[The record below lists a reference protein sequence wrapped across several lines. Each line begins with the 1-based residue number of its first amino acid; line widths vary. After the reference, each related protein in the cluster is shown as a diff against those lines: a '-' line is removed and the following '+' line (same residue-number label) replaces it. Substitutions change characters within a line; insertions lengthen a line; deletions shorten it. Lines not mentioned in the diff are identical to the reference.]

1 MKYYEVRT
9 LNKRITIQKRTL
21 TKDSASNEIEQW
33 QDYYTCYAGTLDA
46 KTDVDTE
53 NGEQQSSQKVT
64 FIMRDCQKLHDVMF
78 NTKQYRIA
86 FKDCFFRILTA
97 DNFGYTQDKFK
108 ISAVID
114 DERQ

>member
-1 MKYYEVRT
+1 MKYYEIRT

-46 KTDVDTE
+46 KTEVDTE

-108 ISAVID
+108 ISAVVD
-114 DERQ
+114 DE

>member
-33 QDYYTCYAGTLDA
+33 QDYYTCYAGTPDA
-46 KTDVDTE
+46 KTEVGTE
-53 NGEQQSSQKVT
+53 SGEQQSSQKVT
-64 FIMRDCQKLHDVMF
+64 FIMRDCQKLHDMMF
-78 NTKQYRIA
+78 NTKQYRIV
-86 FKDCFFRILTA
+86 FRDYRFRILTA

>member
-1 MKYYEVRT
+1 MKNYEVRA

-21 TKDSASNEIEQW
+21 IKDSAGNEIEQW

-46 KTDVDTE
+46 KTDVETE
-53 NGEQQSSQKVT
+53 NAEQQSKQRVT
-64 FIMRDCQKLHDVMF
+64 FIMRDCEKLDDVMF
-78 NTKQYRIA
+78 NTKRYRVV
-86 FKDCFFRILTA
+86 FKDYRFRILTA

-114 DERQ
+114 NE

>member
-46 KTDVDTE
+46 RTGVGTE

-64 FIMRDCQKLHDVMF
+64 FIMRDCQKLHDVMTD
-78 NTKQYRIA
+78 TKQYRVM
-86 FKDCFFRILTA
+86 FGNSTFRILTA
-97 DNFGYTQDKFK
+97 DNFGYTHDKFK

-114 DERQ
+114 NE

>member
-1 MKYYEVRT
+1 MKNYEVRA

-21 TKDSASNEIEQW
+21 IKDSAGNEIEQW

-46 KTDVDTE
+46 KTDVETE
-53 NGEQQSSQKVT
+53 NAEQQSKQRVT
-64 FIMRDCQKLHDVMF
+64 FIMRDCEKLYDVMF
-78 NTKQYRIA
+78 NTKRYRVV
-86 FKDCFFRILTA
+86 FKDYRFRILTA

-114 DERQ
+114 NE

>member
-1 MKYYEVRT
+1 MKYYEVRA

-21 TKDSASNEIEQW
+21 IKDSAGNEIEQW

-46 KTDVDTE
+46 KTDVETD
-53 NGEQQSSQKVT
+53 NAEQQNKQRVT
-64 FIMRDCQKLHDVMF
+64 FIMRDCERLYDVMF
-78 NTKQYRIA
+78 NTKRYRII
-86 FKDCFFRILTA
+86 FKDYRFRILTA

-114 DERQ
+114 NE

>member
-64 FIMRDCQKLHDVMF
+64 FIMRDCQKLHDVMTD
-78 NTKQYRIA
+78 TKRYRVM
-86 FKDCFFRILTA
+86 FGNSTFRILTA
-97 DNFGYTQDKFK
+97 DNFGYTNDKFK
-108 ISAVID
+108 ISAVVD
-114 DERQ
+114 DE

>member
-1 MKYYEVRT
+1 MKYYEVRA

-21 TKDSASNEIEQW
+21 IKDSAGNEIEQW

-46 KTDVDTE
+46 KTDVETD
-53 NGEQQSSQKVT
+53 NAEQQNKQKVT
-64 FIMRDCQKLHDVMF
+64 FIMRDCEKLYDVMF
-78 NTKQYRIA
+78 NTKRYRIV
-86 FKDCFFRILTA
+86 FKDYRFRILTA

-114 DERQ
+114 NE

>member
-1 MKYYEVRT
+1 MKYYEVRA

-46 KTDVDTE
+46 KTEVDTE

-64 FIMRDCQKLHDVMF
+64 FIMRDCEKLSDVMF
-78 NTKQYRIA
+78 NTKRYRIV
-86 FKDCFFRILTA
+86 FKDYRFRILTA

-108 ISAVID
+108 ISAVVD
-114 DERQ
+114 DE

>member
-108 ISAVID
+108 ISAVVD
-114 DERQ
+114 DE

>member
-78 NTKQYRIA
+78 NTKQYRIV
-86 FKDCFFRILTA
+86 FRDYRFRILIA
-97 DNFGYTQDKFK
+97 DNFGYMQDKFK
-108 ISAVID
+108 ISAVVD
-114 DERQ
+114 DE

>member
-1 MKYYEVRT
+1 MKYYEVRA

-21 TKDSASNEIEQW
+21 TKDSAGNEIEQW

-46 KTDVDTE
+46 KTDVET
-53 NGEQQSSQKVT
+53 NNAEQQNKQKVT
-64 FIMRDCQKLHDVMF
+64 FIMRDCEKLYDLMF
-78 NTKQYRIA
+78 NTKRYRIV
-86 FKDCFFRILTA
+86 FKDYCFRILTA

-114 DERQ
+114 NE